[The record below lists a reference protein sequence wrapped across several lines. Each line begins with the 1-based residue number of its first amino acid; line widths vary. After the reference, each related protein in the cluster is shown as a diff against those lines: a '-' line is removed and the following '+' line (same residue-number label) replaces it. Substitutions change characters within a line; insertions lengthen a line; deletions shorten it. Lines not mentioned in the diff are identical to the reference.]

1 MLTHVRRAA
10 LREKFGKRS
19 WSAGGQKECLYMCLF
34 YKPGI
39 RFTAIIGGGSGRPRE
54 CSLRLGTIAPAT
66 ETGLARFPEKRPL
79 QMWCRRS
86 LRVTVALVVSRIIFV
101 ISHFMLFFVSQV
113 VEIGGGGPVG
123 DRRWEARFDVSCP
136 YFSEGV
142 QPGLGEITK
151 KNTPLEKWSSG

>member
-1 MLTHVRRAA
+1 
-10 LREKFGKRS
+10 
-19 WSAGGQKECLYMCLF
+19 
-34 YKPGI
+34 
-39 RFTAIIGGGSGRPRE
+39 
-54 CSLRLGTIAPAT
+54 
-66 ETGLARFPEKRPL
+66 
-79 QMWCRRS
+79 
-86 LRVTVALVVSRIIFV
+86 VTVALVVSRIIFV

-151 KNTPLEKWSSG
+151 KKYTT

>member
-79 QMWCRRS
+79 RMWCRRS
-86 LRVTVALVVSRIIFV
+86 LRVTVGGVKNNICNKPFYVFSYHRCWKLVVADRWV
-101 ISHFMLFFVSQV
+101 T
-113 VEIGGGGPVG
+113 GGGKRDLMLAVLTSRKEYNR
-123 DRRWEARFDVSCP
+123 DLV
-136 YFSEGV
+136 
-142 QPGLGEITK
+142 K
-151 KNTPLEKWSSG
+151 